1 MPDCKSFGRSSDS
14 RCEIVAPPVVAVELD
29 FELRVAELD
38 WQLVAFAVD
47 TIAAEFARL
56 ENLRLDSEKP

>member
-1 MPDCKSFGRSSDS
+1 M
-14 RCEIVAPPVVAVELD
+14 VAVELD